1 MKKLITI
8 FAAIALLAVSCQQED
23 IINNDENTG
32 ITTGITTGKLTAR
45 FASTTT
51 RVGYTVMD
59 YIYIGEDEYG
69 EDVWEWPYDYDDD
82 LDHYMG
88 LMPAWEV
95 GDEIIGFDDDGNTY
109 TLTVASIDA
118 GTATLNGTVPDGN
131 LHLIYKYG
139 AQASDIS
146 NKTLAVDYSSQVGDD
161 ETMPAVMLADG
172 TVVGGSCDFEFTNA
186 GAVID
191 VWFMDELPVDTKV
204 TKVTLSGENL
214 SAATI
219 ALNGSNKLTLT
230 ATENADD
237 AITING
243 LDLTVVEDDDW
254 DNILSSPVWIAVP
267 GEAVI
272 KKITLEAK
280 VPDPEPEP
288 IPSLAPASVDYVTIA
303 GKKWAKWNIGAENEK
318 DCGWYFSWGGME
330 RYYRND
336 AWRRLPPVVSTDYP
350 WDTDKTIYAGTH
362 CLPSPSFELETGKIA
377 YKFEWKYTPFNNGN
391 TNIDYTYF
399 ENIMDDVCPVDGD
412 GNRNL
417 VSAYDAA
424 HVIWGGTWRMPTY
437 NDFMDLILACGGAYK
452 TELGNVQGAEC
463 TTTPLP
469 SANPGKGIYWVSALQ
484 TYISDY
490 TGVAGVLFCDGTSKL
505 FFPAGGFGW
514 DVNRNTS
521 ENRYWSSTLHSA
533 TPGMTGNAKCLR
545 FDTNGTKVHTDYN
558 IRAYGEPIR
567 PVSD

>member
-8 FAAIALLAVSCQQED
+8 FAAIAVLAVSCQQED
-23 IINNDENTG
+23 IINNEEGTG

-45 FASTTT
+45 FAGTTT

-59 YIYIGEDEYG
+59 YD
-69 EDVWEWPYDYDDD
+69 DDWNWNFDYDDND
-82 LDHYMG
+82 YWMG
-88 LMPAWEV
+88 LLPAWEV
-95 GDEIIGFDDDGNTY
+95 GDEIIGFDDDGHTY

-118 GTATLNGTVPDGN
+118 GTATLSGTVPDGN
-131 LHLIYKYG
+131 LHLIYKYD

-172 TVVGGSCDFEFTNA
+172 TVVGGSCDFIFTNA

-191 VWFMDELPVDTKV
+191 VWFMKELPVDTKV

-219 ALNGSNKLTLT
+219 AMDGGALALT
-230 ATENADD
+230 ATENAED
-237 AITING
+237 AITIDG
-243 LDLTVVEDDDW
+243 LDLTVVEDESVEEW
-254 DNILSSPVWIAVP
+254 GNVLSSPVRIAVP

-272 KKITLEAK
+272 TKVTVEAK

-288 IPSLAPASVDYVTIA
+288 IPSLDPASTDYVTIG

-330 RYYRND
+330 RYYRNN

-350 WDTDKTIYAGTH
+350 WDTDQTICAGTYY
-362 CLPSPSFELETGKIA
+362 LPEPSFVLETGIIA

-391 TNIDYTYF
+391 TNIDYTNF

-452 TELGNVQGAEC
+452 TELGEVQGAEC

-469 SANPGKGIYWVSALQ
+469 SANPGKGIYWVSAEQ

-533 TPGMTGNAKCLR
+533 KHNMTGNAKCLR
-545 FDTNGTKVHTDYN
+545 FDTNDTKVHTDYN

>member
-8 FAAIALLAVSCQQED
+8 FAAIAVLAVSCQK
-23 IINNDENTG
+23 ENTINDG
-32 ITTGITTGKLTAR
+32 DTGITTGKLTAR
-45 FASTTT
+45 FAGTTK
-51 RVGYTVMD
+51 VSYTVMD
-59 YIYIGEDEYG
+59 YDEDG
-69 EDVWEWPYDYDDD
+69 NWNFDYDDD
-82 LDHYMG
+82 YWMG
-88 LMPAWEV
+88 LLPAWEV
-95 GDEIIGFDDDGNTY
+95 GDEIIGFDDSGNTY

-118 GTATLNGTVPDGN
+118 GTATLSGTVSDGN

-146 NKTLAVDYSSQVGDD
+146 NKTLAVDYSSQAGDD

-191 VWFMDELPVDTKV
+191 IWFMGELPVDTKV

-219 ALNGSNKLTLT
+219 ALDDDDLLTLT

-237 AITING
+237 AITVDG
-243 LDLTVVEDDDW
+243 LDLTVVDDDYW
-254 DNILSSPVWIAVP
+254 GIVLSSPVRIAVP

-272 KKITLEAK
+272 KKINVEAK

-288 IPSLAPASVDYVTIA
+288 IPSMDPASNDYVTIA

-330 RYYRND
+330 RYYRDD

-350 WDTDKTIYAGTH
+350 WDTDQTICAGTYY
-362 CLPSPSFELETGKIA
+362 LPEPSFELETGTIA
-377 YKFEWKYTPFNNGN
+377 YKFEWKHTAFNNGN
-391 TNIDYTYF
+391 TNIDNTYF

-437 NDFMDLILACGGAYK
+437 NDFMDLILACGGAYR
-452 TELGNVQGAEC
+452 TEPGNVQGAEC

-469 SANPGKGIYWVSALQ
+469 SANPGKGIYWVSAEQ

-514 DVNRNTS
+514 DINRNTS

-533 TPGMTGNAKCLR
+533 VPGTTGNAKCLR
-545 FDTNGTKVHTDYN
+545 FDTNGTKVHTDFN

>member
-1 MKKLITI
+1 M
-8 FAAIALLAVSCQQED
+8 LAVSCQKDNIISNED
-23 IINNDENTG
+23 TG
-32 ITTGITTGKLTAR
+32 ITASKLTATMMC
-45 FASTTT
+45 TTK
-51 RVGYTVMD
+51 VSYTVMD
-59 YIYIGEDEYG
+59 YDEDWNWNYDYDEDEY
-69 EDVWEWPYDYDDD
+69 W
-82 LDHYMG
+82 MG
-88 LMPAWEV
+88 LLPAWEI
-95 GDEIIGFDDDGNTY
+95 GDEIIGFDNAGTTY
-109 TLTVASIDA
+109 TLTVGSVDDN
-118 GTATLNGTVPDGN
+118 GVATLSGTVPDGD

-146 NKTLAVDYSSQVGDD
+146 NKTLAVDYSSQAGDK
-161 ETMPAVMLADG
+161 TMPAVMLADG

-191 VWFMDELPVDTKV
+191 VWFMGDGDEALPVDTKV

-219 ALNGSNKLTLT
+219 ALDGGALALT

-237 AITING
+237 AITIDG
-243 LDLTVVEDDDW
+243 LDLTVVEDDFW
-254 DNILSSPVWIAVP
+254 GNILSSPVWIAVP
-267 GEAVI
+267 GEALI
-272 KKITLEAK
+272 TKISVEAK

-288 IPSLAPASVDYVTIA
+288 IPSLDPGSADYVTIA

-330 RYYRND
+330 RYYRHLPDTDFPNE
-336 AWRRLPPVVSTDYP
+336 AWWKLPPVVFTDYP
-350 WDTDKTIYAGTH
+350 WDTDKTVDTGTH
-362 CLPSPSFELETGKIA
+362 CLPEPSFEIEIGTEE
-377 YKFEWKYTPFNNGN
+377 YKFAWEYTAFNNGN

-399 ENIMDDVCPVDGD
+399 DSIMDDVCPVDGD

-452 TELGNVQGAEC
+452 TELGNVLGAEC

-469 SANPGKGIYWVSALQ
+469 SANPGKGIYWVSAEQ

-514 DVNRNTS
+514 DRNRNTS

-545 FDTNGTKVHTDYN
+545 FDTNGTIVHTDYN

>member
-8 FAAIALLAVSCQQED
+8 FAAIAVLAVSCQQED
-23 IINNDENTG
+23 IINNDKGTD

-45 FASTTT
+45 FAGTTT

-59 YIYIGEDEYG
+59 YD
-69 EDVWEWPYDYDDD
+69 DDWNWNFDYDDYD
-82 LDHYMG
+82 YWMG
-88 LMPAWEV
+88 LLPAWEV
-95 GDEIIGFDDDGNTY
+95 GDEIIGFDDDGHTY

-118 GTATLNGTVPDGN
+118 GTATLSGTVPNGN

-172 TVVGGSCDFEFTNA
+172 TVVGGSCDFTFTNA
-186 GAVID
+186 GSVID
-191 VWFMDELPVDTKV
+191 VWFMKELPVDTKV

-219 ALNGSNKLTLT
+219 AMDGGALALT
-230 ATENADD
+230 ATENAED
-237 AITING
+237 AITIDG
-243 LDLTVVEDDDW
+243 LDLTVVEDESVEEW
-254 DNILSSPVWIAVP
+254 GNVLSSPVRIAVP

-288 IPSLAPASVDYVTIA
+288 IPSLDPGSVDYVTIA

-330 RYYRND
+330 RYYRDD

-350 WDTDKTIYAGTH
+350 WDTDQTICAGTYY
-362 CLPSPSFELETGKIA
+362 LPEPSFELETGIIA
-377 YKFEWKYTPFNNGN
+377 YKFEWKYTPFNNGSSESD
-391 TNIDYTYF
+391 TIYF
-399 ENIMDDVCPVDGD
+399 NGIKDDVCPLDGD
-412 GNRNL
+412 GNRIL
-417 VSAYDAA
+417 LPDYDAA
-424 HVIWGGTWRMPTY
+424 HVIWGGTWRMPTEK
-437 NDFMDLILACGGAYK
+437 DFMDLILACGGTER
-452 TELGNVQGAEC
+452 TELGVVLAAEC
-463 TTTPLP
+463 TPTELP
-469 SANPGKGIYWVSALQ
+469 SANPGKGIYWVSAEQ
-484 TYISDY
+484 TFISDY
-490 TGVAGVLFCDGTSKL
+490 HGVEGVLFCDGSSKL
-505 FFPAGGFGW
+505 FFPYGGHGW
-514 DVNRNTS
+514 NINKSNDFSV
-521 ENRYWSSTLHSA
+521 YWSSTLYQPLSGA
-533 TPGMTGNAKCLR
+533 SGNAVSLR
-545 FDTNGTKVHTDYN
+545 ITKATETTETKIDTHFN
-558 IRAYGEPIR
+558 IRAFGEPIR